1 LEARALVRLS
11 KDLLDERTCWLQRV
25 HASMFQMGVPD
36 LDISTVSDAGRDRIH
51 PLRRPLCGIPSGDRR
66 WPEPDDASGVG
77 SDEIADLW
85 VVVGGVCGLLPA
97 KGADA

>member
-1 LEARALVRLS
+1 VRKAASEQSTTASEISKATESMQRGAMATTRALAQQA
-11 KDLLDERTCWLQRV
+11 T
-25 HASMFQMGVPD
+25 A
-36 LDISTVSDAGRDRIH
+36 
-51 PLRRPLCGIPSGDRR
+51 
-66 WPEPDDASGVG
+66 